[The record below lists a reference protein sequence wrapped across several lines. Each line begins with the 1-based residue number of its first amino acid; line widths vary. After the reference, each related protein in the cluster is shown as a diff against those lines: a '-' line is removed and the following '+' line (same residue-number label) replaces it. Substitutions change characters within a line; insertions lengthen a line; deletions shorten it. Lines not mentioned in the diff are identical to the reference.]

1 MATASAT
8 LIDRG
13 NGLIYD
19 TALHVTW
26 LQNANVAGIWNDA
39 MTWVDSFVYAGLDDW
54 RLPNSPATAQGFI
67 NEGDLGHLYYT
78 TLGNAALGP
87 LENTGPFV
95 NFPSDAERT
104 SPVEVF
110 WLSATPLH
118 PGSAWSF
125 DLLSRVSECRV

>member
-1 MATASAT
+1 
-8 LIDRG
+8 
-13 NGLIYD
+13 
-19 TALHVTW
+19 
-26 LQNANVAGIWNDA
+26 
-39 MTWVDSFVYAGLDDW
+39 MTWVESFVYAGLDDW

-67 NEGDLGHLYYT
+67 NEGELGHLYYT

-87 LENTGPFV
+87 LESTGPFV

-125 DLLSRVSECRV
+125 DFSQGFQNAASSI